1 MATIATSINTYRVL
15 QVLVPTVAHT
25 FKVLVVTFVVLST
38 AMPSVATA
46 TMQDDISI
54 QQRINGVLADDID
67 PVIKEYCSGYAQ
79 YTIENADPTYDNSI
93 NAIRDIC
100 LSCHADE
107 TKVNEMCTYLR
118 SLVEAKLEAMA
129 GKEVGHTK
137 LNHAINM
144 ASERQV
150 SNTMGLLGGGAD
162 LEATARRKVAS
173 QVDKKKLAKAEQ
185 KIQAKLAKRVMK
197 ADYEAS
203 RLLDEVEPT
212 DDYEENF
219 MKVNPLT
226 FESATGKSKDIR
238 IDGIDINFA
247 GNRILTDASLT
258 LAHGRR
264 YGLVGRNGIGKSTL
278 LRALSRRELAVP
290 AHLTILHVEQEI
302 TGDDTTALQAVLDA
316 DVWRKYLYADQL
328 KITTRHSEIAT
339 ELGALESEDPGRWAL
354 EKERTDLDTHLT
366 EVQFKLADID
376 AEKAESRA
384 ATILVGLGFTPERQQ
399 HATKSFSGGWRM
411 RLALARALFCKPDL
425 LLLDEPSNMLDVPSV
440 AFLANYLSTY
450 ENTVLVVSH
459 DRAFLNEVATNIIYQ
474 HSERLDYYTGNFSQF
489 YSTKEERHKNQ
500 VREYEAQL
508 AYRKHLQAFIDKFR
522 YNAAKSSEAQSR
534 IKKLEKLPILEAP
547 ESDDQV
553 TFRFP
558 VAEKLSPPVLQMT
571 NVSFSYGDK
580 QILKNVDLSVQLDSR
595 VAVIGPNGAG
605 KTTMLKLLIEQLQ
618 PSSGLVQRHPR
629 LRIAYF
635 AQHHVDGLDLTLSAV
650 SFMSKNWPGRS
661 EEEYRRHLGAFGIVG
676 TLGLSKMATLS
687 GGQKSRVAF
696 ACLSLQ
702 NPHILVLD
710 EPTNHLDIEAM
721 DALMTALKEF
731 NGGVILVSHDVTFLS
746 QTSDRL
752 WLCQEGTVSQFDGSI
767 EDYKKQV
774 LESANEQGLGGLAI

>member
-1 MATIATSINTYRVL
+1 
-15 QVLVPTVAHT
+15 
-25 FKVLVVTFVVLST
+25 
-38 AMPSVATA
+38 MPSVANIVEDNSTILQRVRA
-46 TMQDDISI
+46 TLPDDVDS
-54 QQRINGVLADDID
+54 
-67 PVIKEYCSGYAQ
+67 VIVNYCAGFTQ
-79 YTIENADPTYDNSI
+79 YTIDNADATYLDAI
-93 NAIRDIC
+93 NAIKEIS
-100 LSCHADE
+100 LSCHANAKEVDD
-107 TKVNEMCTYLR
+107 MCAHFTR
-118 SLVEAKLEAMA
+118 LVEAKLESI
-129 GKEVGHTK
+129 GNKDVGLAK

-173 QVDKKKLAKAEQ
+173 QVDKKKLAKAEL

-219 MKVNPLT
+219 LKVNPLN
-226 FESATGKSKDIR
+226 FESASGKSKDIR

-278 LRALSRRELAVP
+278 LRALSKRELAVP

-316 DVWRKYLYADQL
+316 DVWRKYLYAEQK
-328 KITTRHSEIAT
+328 KIIDRHAEIAN
-339 ELGALESEDPGRWAL
+339 ELVALEAEDPGRWAL
-354 EKERTDLDTHLT
+354 EKERNDLDSHLT

-399 HATKSFSGGWRM
+399 NATKSFSGGWRM
-411 RLALARALFCKPDL
+411 RLALARALFCNPDL

-474 HSERLDYYTGNFSQF
+474 HNERLDYYTGNFTQF
-489 YSTKEERHKNQ
+489 YATKEERKKNQ
-500 VREYEAQL
+500 MREYESQL

-547 ESDDQV
+547 ETDEEV

-580 QILKNVDLSVQLDSR
+580 SILKNVDLSVQLDSR

-605 KTTMLKLLIEQLQ
+605 KTTMLKLLIEQLT
-618 PSSGLVQRHPR
+618 PTGGLVSRHPR

-650 SFMSKNWPGRS
+650 SFMAKNWPGRS

-676 TLGLSKMATLS
+676 TLGLSKMLTLS

-721 DALMTALKEF
+721 DSLMKALKEF

-752 WLCQEGTVSQFDGSI
+752 WLCQEGSVTQFDGTI
-767 EDYKKQV
+767 ESYKKQV
-774 LESANEQGLGGLAI
+774 LESANEQGLGGLAT

>member
-1 MATIATSINTYRVL
+1 MPAIVKTSDAGDSIPQRVRATLPDNV
-15 QVLVPTVAHT
+15 
-25 FKVLVVTFVVLST
+25 
-38 AMPSVATA
+38 
-46 TMQDDISI
+46 
-54 QQRINGVLADDID
+54 D
-67 PVIKEYCSGYAQ
+67 PVITDYCAGWGQ
-79 YTIENADPTYDNSI
+79 YTIDNADPTYAESI
-93 NAIRDIC
+93 DAIREIC
-100 LSCHADE
+100 LSCHADPAAVVE
-107 TKVNEMCTYLR
+107 LCNHLTY
-118 SLVEAKLEAMA
+118 LVEAKLESM
-129 GKEVGHTK
+129 GHKEVGLAK

-144 ASERQV
+144 ASEKQV

-173 QVDKKKLAKAEQ
+173 QVDKKKLAKAEL

-203 RLLDEVEPT
+203 RLLDEVDEV
-212 DDYEENF
+212 DDYDENF
-219 MKVNPLT
+219 LKVNPLT

-316 DVWRKYLYADQL
+316 DVWRKYLYAEQK
-328 KITTRHSEIAT
+328 KITERHTQIAE
-339 ELGALESEDPGRWAL
+339 ELVALEAEDPGRWAL
-354 EKERTDLDTHLT
+354 EKERTDLDSHLT

-376 AEKAESRA
+376 AEKAEARA

-399 HATKSFSGGWRM
+399 NATKSFSGGWRM
-411 RLALARALFCKPDL
+411 RLALARALFCNPDL

-474 HSERLDYYTGNFSQF
+474 HNERLDYYTGNFTQF
-489 YSTKEERHKNQ
+489 YATKEERKKNQ
-500 VREYEAQL
+500 VREYESQL

-547 ESDDQV
+547 EADDEI

-558 VAEKLSPPVLQMT
+558 VAEKISPPVLQMT
-571 NVSFSYGDK
+571 GVSFAYGEK
-580 QILKNVDLSVQLDSR
+580 QILRDVDLDVQLDSR

-605 KTTMLKLLIEQLQ
+605 KTTMLKLLIEQLS
-618 PSSGLVQRHPR
+618 PSSGVVQRHPR

-635 AQHHVDGLDLTLSAV
+635 AQHHVDALDLTMSAV
-650 SFMSKNWPGRS
+650 SFMARHWPGRN
-661 EEEYRRHLGAFGIVG
+661 EEEYRRHLGAFGLVG

-721 DALMTALKEF
+721 DALVAALKEF

-752 WLCQEGTVSQFDGSI
+752 WLCQEGTVNQFDGSI

-774 LESANEQGLGGLAI
+774 LESANEQGLGGLAT